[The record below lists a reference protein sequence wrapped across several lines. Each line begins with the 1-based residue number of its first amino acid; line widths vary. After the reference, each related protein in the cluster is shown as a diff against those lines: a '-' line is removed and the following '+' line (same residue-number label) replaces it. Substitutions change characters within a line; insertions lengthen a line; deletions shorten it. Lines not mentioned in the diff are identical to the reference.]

1 MRLGA
6 YVGMGIAWGECECAC
21 GYL

>member
-6 YVGMGIAWGECECAC
+6 YVGMGIAWGECVCPC